1 MTEPPITALQ
11 VEPAPWGAV
20 VTARGELDLSRVP
33 ELRGRLREALAHGAR
48 RLVVDLSEATTIDSV
63 TLAAIVGVQRRLGRG
78 GRVAVATAN
87 PYALLVLQASGLDS
101 VVEVFATREEAQRA
115 LGAAPAR

>member
-11 VEPAPWGAV
+11 VEPTPWGAV

-33 ELRGRLREALAHGAR
+33 ELRRRLREALATGAR
-48 RLVVDLSEATTIDSV
+48 RLVIDLGAATTIDSV
-63 TLAAIVGVQRRLGRG
+63 TLAAIVGAQRRLGPA
-78 GRVAVATAN
+78 GRLAVATAN

-101 VVEVFATREEAQRA
+101 VIEVFATREEAQRT
-115 LGAAPAR
+115 LGPGFAC